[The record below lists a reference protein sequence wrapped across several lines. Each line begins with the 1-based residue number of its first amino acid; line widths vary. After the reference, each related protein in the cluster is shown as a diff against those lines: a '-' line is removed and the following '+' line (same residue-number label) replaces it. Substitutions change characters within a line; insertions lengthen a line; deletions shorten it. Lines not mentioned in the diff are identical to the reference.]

1 MRDCCCRERETE
13 RERERE
19 GRNDLMIV
27 CVDLG
32 DWLFVCVK
40 KLYSV
45 IISTTKREFTLSSC
59 PLSPDTFCMEDRW
72 GDARASVCDIDIQ
85 LEQK

>member
-1 MRDCCCRERETE
+1 MKREREKE
-13 RERERE
+13 REREKGE
-19 GRNDLMIV
+19 TVCGYVCEVGRCERL
-27 CVDLG
+27 L
-32 DWLFVCVK
+32 VCVK